1 MANIYEN
8 KLPDPVSPMGLAA
21 SAAGQGLFQF
31 GESFIKV
38 TDRNAELEA
47 EELKRMALAEV
58 DRMKTSF
65 NQGMAIEQMDLDKAT
80 LEEKKRATKVAE
92 RQADTE
98 ERRLQEESEARI
110 VQMEQDAALRERALD
125 DAMTRHHD
133 SMTNE
138 EKRIELSESD
148 LRLRQSIAEKNWEL
162 AEKELAFQ
170 KEKFGW
176 TKDIDELK
184 LGQADKS
191 LAENKRQFDANI
203 KIREQELAITEER
216 LALDTT
222 SAEDR
227 KALEEKRIAIQG
239 ELADLEDRRVTLA
252 EEKSLQDE
260 LYRDIMTELEQ
271 DKAALAERG
280 MEVKEGMLT
289 IAQGESERDKWVFKE
304 VPIYEQ
310 VLTSGEAGSSTA
322 EYDEQIVGYKI
333 VAINVDDPELMDV
346 REWTEDG
353 WSNGTP
359 DMDQETLSAISDV
372 QKIMNDR
379 DVSAADAIAL
389 AKKANPDWKGWEG
402 FEKRILLDVVTR
414 EAQVNVGEQDT
425 AGIITPD
432 SGAISTEEEEAIEGI
447 LNPAPKGRV
456 RGSGAAILQ

>member
-47 EELKRMALAEV
+47 EELKRAALAEV

-65 NQGMAIEQMDLDKAT
+65 NQGMAVEQMDLDKAK
-80 LEEKKRATKVAE
+80 LEETKRGNLASEEANRINQE
-92 RQADTE
+92 RLALDTE
-98 ERRLQEESEARI
+98 SQIAARKAVTEQGWQSLEDARDKWDDQMGLKERELAMQKSRDRLA
-110 VQMEQDAALRERALD
+110 VD
-125 DAMTRHHD
+125 
-133 SMTNE
+133 
-138 EKRIELSESD
+138 
-148 LRLRQSIAEKNWEL
+148 IAQKNWEQ
-162 AEKELAFQ
+162 AEKELEFQ

-176 TKDIDELK
+176 TKDIEKLK

-203 KIREQELAITEER
+203 GIREQELAITEER

-222 SAEDR
+222 SAKDR
-227 KALEEKRIAIQG
+227 KALEEKRIEIQG
-239 ELADLEDRRVTLA
+239 ELADLEERRVTLA
-252 EEKSLQDE
+252 EEKALQDE

-280 MEVKEGMLT
+280 MVIKEGMLQ
-289 IAQGESERDKWVFKE
+289 IEQDKAGRGKWVFKE
-304 VPIYEQ
+304 VPIYEK
-310 VLTSGEAGSSTA
+310 VLTEGVADSSTA
-322 EYDEQIVGYKI
+322 KYDRQIVGYKI
-333 VAINVDDPELMDV
+333 VAINVDEPELMDV

-359 DMDQETLSAISDV
+359 DIDQDTLSVVSDV
-372 QKIMNDR
+372 QKIMNNR

-389 AKKANPDWKGWEG
+389 MKKENPDWKGWEG
-402 FEKRILLDVVTR
+402 FEKRVILDIVTR
-414 EAQVNVGEQDT
+414 EAQVTVGDQAAT
-425 AGIITPD
+425 GIITPD
-432 SGAISTEEEEAIEGI
+432 SGEISAEM
-447 LNPAPKGRV
+447 P
-456 RGSGAAILQ
+456 